1 VYEHIEAWDERVEH
15 VLVALRAAAPDLE
28 AAVGHDLTVQK
39 GMLRPA
45 QVGTP
50 LAISVRRTGMDAYEF
65 TTGVGPIEVAM
76 DLEVELY
83 TRQVGDPEALE
94 ATANRLSA
102 AVHDLLQSLK
112 NDHEYW
118 WRLRLEGGDVSGR
131 TTTRQDYVLETIP
144 MRVWFDV
151 TQ

>member
-1 VYEHIEAWDERVEH
+1 MYEHIDAFDERVEH
-15 VLVALRAAAPDLE
+15 VLAALRAAAPDIE

-45 QVGTP
+45 QIGTP
-50 LAISVRRTGMDAYEF
+50 LAISVRRTAIVGYEF
-65 TTGVGPIEVAM
+65 NASGGPSDVETE
-76 DLEVELY
+76 LEVELY
-83 TRQVGDPEALE
+83 TRQVGDPETLE

-102 AVHDLLQSLK
+102 VVHDLLQTLR

-118 WRLRLEGGDVSGR
+118 WRLRLEGGNVTGR

-144 MRVWFDV
+144 VRVWFDV
-151 TQ
+151 SQ